1 MSFLPQTTK
10 VLNHQ
15 DKTSMLEKF
24 IEVDAMIDTIG
35 MARPYSHCGELI
47 PEFIR
52 CNTRARIKAS
62 VLFNSYLFRRVNFKN
77 TWITRAVR
85 KYDFENITA
94 RAEERIRTLVKNVPS
109 ESLSRTLLCNHD
121 YSNVAYYLDLSGLGR

>member
-35 MARPYSHCGELI
+35 MARPYSHYGELI

-52 CNTRARIKAS
+52 CKTRARIKAS
-62 VLFNSYLFRRVNFKN
+62 VL
-77 TWITRAVR
+77 
-85 KYDFENITA
+85 
-94 RAEERIRTLVKNVPS
+94 
-109 ESLSRTLLCNHD
+109 
-121 YSNVAYYLDLSGLGR
+121 